1 MRLSQPLSVA
11 ARILLD
17 RARTASTTAEFDASA
32 RLTRDDLG
40 AAGYDPSQWAE
51 GLASASGEPTEI
63 VAFWRQADPRSFGNF
78 LDSGLRD
85 FGLATDSW
93 ANQQVYALVAAIT
106 RSETHRPIL
115 EELSDLE
122 TVQQQ
127 LLDRVNEERR
137 RRDLAPLRLSDDLSW
152 AAQAYAN
159 RMTSEGFYGHVSPQG
174 DTVLDRI
181 EASGYRPELTGEN
194 LASGP
199 QTTKQAM
206 DGWMASKGHRD
217 NILDRRF
224 RDIGFGV
231 SAIDSDG
238 ELKVLWV
245 QCFGR
250 RQP

>member
-1 MRLSQPLSVA
+1 
-11 ARILLD
+11 
-17 RARTASTTAEFDASA
+17 
-32 RLTRDDLG
+32 LTRDDLR

-51 GLASASGEPTEI
+51 GLASASGEPSEI
-63 VAFWRQADPRSFGNF
+63 VAFWRQTDPRTFGNF
-78 LDSGLRD
+78 LDSELRD

-93 ANQQVYALVAAIT
+93 ANQPLYALVAATT
-106 RSETHRPIL
+106 RSESYRPIL
-115 EELSDLE
+115 EGLSDLE
-122 TVQQQ
+122 AVRQQ
-127 LLDRVNEERR
+127 LLDRVNEERL
-137 RRDLAPLRLSDDLSW
+137 RRDLPRLHLSDDLSS
-152 AAQAYAN
+152 AAQGYAN
-159 RMTSEGFYGHVSPQG
+159 RMASEKFYGHVSPHG

-199 QTTKQAM
+199 QTAEQAM

-224 RDIGFGV
+224 RDVGFGV
-231 SAIDSDG
+231 SAVDTDG

-250 RQP
+250 QRP